1 MLESVTTSALTNRI
15 NWHLN
20 NQTVC
25 VVTVG
30 EGSRRVSSAGLWWG
44 FVFGTDRMPSSYWTL
59 SSTWSLINKVP
70 PQDGDQSQSDI
81 RFKLWQKET
90 LPGASITPTNGTI
103 YLLACI
109 AGVTNES
116 IHRWTE
122 TVESMGWGELLHHR
136 CSRVKITANH
146 HFSTHRNENADL
158 VVREHQPCARAFV
171 LFYNFVALYLHQSLT
186 SFD

>member
-59 SSTWSLINKVP
+59 SSTWSLINKCHP
-70 PQDGDQSQSDI
+70 RMATNHSQRSDSSCD
-81 RFKLWQKET
+81 KKT

-103 YLLACI
+103 YLLACT

>member
-1 MLESVTTSALTNRI
+1 MRAADELVLLGCDEDLC
-15 NWHLN
+15 LG
-20 NQTVC
+20 QTGC
-25 VVTVG
+25 PAATG
-30 EGSRRVSSAGLWWG
+30 RFLLLGA
-44 FVFGTDRMPSSYWTL
+44 
-59 SSTWSLINKVP
+59 SSTKCHPRMATNH
-70 PQDGDQSQSDI
+70 SQRSDSSCD
-81 RFKLWQKET
+81 KKT

-103 YLLACI
+103 YLLACT

>member
-70 PQDGDQSQSDI
+70 PQDGDQSQSEI
-81 RFKLWQKET
+81 RFKLWQKDTSWGLDHTYKWDNIPVSMYSRCHQWKHSQVNRDSRKHGMRWATTPQMQQSKNNSKPSFFHTQKWKCWSCGQRAST
-90 LPGASITPTNGTI
+90 LCKSF
-103 YLLACI
+103 
-109 AGVTNES
+109 
-116 IHRWTE
+116 
-122 TVESMGWGELLHHR
+122 
-136 CSRVKITANH
+136 CS
-146 HFSTHRNENADL
+146 FL
-158 VVREHQPCARAFV
+158 
-171 LFYNFVALYLHQSLT
+171 
-186 SFD
+186 

>member
-70 PQDGDQSQSDI
+70 PQDGDQSQSEI
-81 RFKLWQKET
+81 RFKLWQKDT
-90 LPGASITPTNGTI
+90 SWGLDHTYKWDNIP
-103 YLLACI
+103 
-109 AGVTNES
+109 V
-116 IHRWTE
+116 
-122 TVESMGWGELLHHR
+122 SMYSRCHQWKHSQVNRDSRKHGWGELLHHR